1 MVGKCEPFES
11 DVHLTFWA
19 RGPGIQAGRA
29 LETPTQHTDF
39 AITFVEIA
47 QAKIPSVRLCFADQV
62 FFQSLISCCGLRR
75 AMSWMVT
82 RCFLRCSLGESRR
95 PQRATSPSRSSSSHA
110 RAPIPTHRKP
120 F

>member
-29 LETPTQHTDF
+29 LEPPTQHTDF

-47 QAKIPSVRLCFADQV
+47 QAKIPSVRLPLCFADQV
-62 FFQSLISCCGLRR
+62 FWSEINVNL
-75 AMSWMVT
+75 
-82 RCFLRCSLGESRR
+82 
-95 PQRATSPSRSSSSHA
+95 
-110 RAPIPTHRKP
+110 
-120 F
+120 

>member
-47 QAKIPSVRLCFADQV
+47 QAKIPSVRSCAL
-62 FFQSLISCCGLRR
+62 LIK
-75 AMSWMVT
+75 
-82 RCFLRCSLGESRR
+82 
-95 PQRATSPSRSSSSHA
+95 SS
-110 RAPIPTHRKP
+110 
-120 F
+120 FNL

>member
-29 LETPTQHTDF
+29 LDTPTQHTDF

-47 QAKIPSVRLCFADQV
+47 QAKIPSVRCGFA
-62 FFQSLISCCGLRR
+62 L
-75 AMSWMVT
+75 
-82 RCFLRCSLGESRR
+82 
-95 PQRATSPSRSSSSHA
+95 
-110 RAPIPTHRKP
+110 PTASAKSFHLLS
-120 F
+120 

>member
-47 QAKIPSVRLCFADQV
+47 QAKIPSVRFAD
-62 FFQSLISCCGLRR
+62 
-75 AMSWMVT
+75 
-82 RCFLRCSLGESRR
+82 
-95 PQRATSPSRSSSSHA
+95 
-110 RAPIPTHRKP
+110 
-120 F
+120 